1 VSDTPAATSAPDST
15 RTIAIL
21 VYALYLAAF
30 VNGITAIIG
39 VVLAYVKRNEAHGT
53 VYESHFTNAIETFWI
68 SLGLCVI
75 GALTIWIGIG
85 ILAFVGAF
93 VFYIY
98 RSIKG
103 IVRAIDAR
111 AYA

>member
-1 VSDTPAATSAPDST
+1 MSDAHAVTSQDST

-30 VNGITAIIG
+30 VNGLTALIG
-39 VVLAYVKRNEAHGT
+39 VILAYVKRAEARGT

-68 SLGLCVI
+68 ALGLCI
-75 GALTIWIGIG
+75 LGAVTIWIGIG
-85 ILAFVGAF
+85 ILAFIGAF
-93 VFYIY
+93 AFYVY

-103 IVRAIDAR
+103 LVRAIDAR